1 MMKRII
7 TTGMI
12 ILFSLSFV
20 SCSSQTARETL
31 MSADNHNRI
40 SAIEGSIYCY
50 LKRDYP
56 KKDTISLLESYIKEI
71 DVSLERE
78 KSAVLNVKS
87 AKMISKDILEELKQ
101 EKPNKEILEEKMQD
115 LNHLLSI
122 T

>member
-7 TTGMI
+7 TIGMI
-12 ILFSLSFV
+12 ILISLSFV

-78 KSAVLNVKS
+78 KSAVLYVKS

-122 T
+122 N

>member
-12 ILFSLSFV
+12 ILISLSFV

-122 T
+122 N